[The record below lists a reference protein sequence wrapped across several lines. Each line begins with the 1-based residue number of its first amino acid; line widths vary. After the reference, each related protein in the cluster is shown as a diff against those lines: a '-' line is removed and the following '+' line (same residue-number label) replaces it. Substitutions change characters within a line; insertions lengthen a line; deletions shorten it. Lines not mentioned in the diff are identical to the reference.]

1 MDLLKFNNM
10 EIPTEIKIEAKSIV
24 SEYSQIFNE
33 LEKLEMLASNLELQ
47 KDLLLSRLET
57 LRDREHMLIDNIG
70 EVDKKITL
78 NELLS

>member
-1 MDLLKFNNM
+1 M
-10 EIPTEIKIEAKSIV
+10 EIPTEIKIEARSIV

-70 EVDKKITL
+70 EVDKTVTL
-78 NELLS
+78 ESLLS

>member
-1 MDLLKFNNM
+1 M
-10 EIPTEIKIEAKSIV
+10 EIPTEIKIEARSIV

-57 LRDREHMLIDNIG
+57 LRDREHLLIDNIG
-70 EVDKKITL
+70 EVDKTVTL
-78 NELLS
+78 ESLLS

>member
-1 MDLLKFNNM
+1 M

-57 LRDREHMLIDNIG
+57 LRDREHLLIDNIG